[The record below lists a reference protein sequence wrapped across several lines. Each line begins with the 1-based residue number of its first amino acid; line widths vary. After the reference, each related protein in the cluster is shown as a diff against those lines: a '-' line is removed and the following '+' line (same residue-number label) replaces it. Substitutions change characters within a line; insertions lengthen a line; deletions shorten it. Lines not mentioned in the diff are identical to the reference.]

1 MYIYR
6 YTPITCTYIHTQTYI
21 HTYTHVPRITAHWRN
36 INSIQVFAKKKN
48 RAFPPPLIHKLMWF
62 FCFNLCVPDKT
73 KCMVKPQNYI
83 FSHFKFYEGIRH
95 FWLLLVCTNIATS
108 FFSFLYIYIYT
119 LLYLLCLDNL
129 FVKSLVLEYILFVTA
144 GFPAFSHF

>member
-21 HTYTHVPRITAHWRN
+21 HTYTHIPRIIAHRHN
-36 INSIQVFAKKKN
+36 INSIQVFAKKKKN
-48 RAFPPPLIHKLMWF
+48 RAFPLPLIHKLMGF
-62 FCFNLCVPDKT
+62 VFNPCVPDKT

-83 FSHFKFYEGIRH
+83 FFHFKFYEGIRH

-108 FFSFLYIYIYT
+108 FFFIYIYI
-119 LLYLLCLDNL
+119 LYCIFFARITYLWNL
-129 FVKSLVLEYILFVTA
+129 WSLSIFLFATA